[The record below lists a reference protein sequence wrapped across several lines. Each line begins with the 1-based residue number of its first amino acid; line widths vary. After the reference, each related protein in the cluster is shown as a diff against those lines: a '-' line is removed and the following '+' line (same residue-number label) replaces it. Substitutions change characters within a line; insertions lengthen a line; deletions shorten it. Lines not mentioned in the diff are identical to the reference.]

1 MKTLGGLALLVLLVL
16 ATACKKADEGV
27 SPGVNPADPVVGT
40 SILISGKTATAMTI
54 SWGAASDDSTASANL
69 QYKVITSLNNDIST
83 VADAEANGALQM
95 DWTTNTLTKSIS
107 SLTMST
113 TYYIAVLVKDTDGN
127 KAIDQT
133 STITLCSG
141 KIMFLANVANGNI
154 GGSVGADA
162 VCNGNKPSG
171 FAGSTFRAMLADGTT
186 RAACYT
192 SGNDNCNSSAVGRAG
207 WVFTASEVLCTADYV
222 KHIGTTNSNALLDTV
237 NVGSLST
244 TATTTFTGFNI
255 AWGNSTSNN
264 CTNYSTTGGANSTG
278 GSAANGGLISGVS
291 ISCASA
297 ATIYCVEQ

>member
-1 MKTLGGLALLVLLVL
+1 MKTLSVLALLVLFV
-16 ATACKKADEGV
+16 ATIACKKTDEGV

-54 SWGAASDDSTASANL
+54 TWGAASDDSTESANL
-69 QYKVITSLNNDIST
+69 QYKVVTSLNNDIST
-83 VADAEANGALQM
+83 VADAEANGTLQM
-95 DWTTNTLTKSIS
+95 DWTANTLTKTIS

-113 TYYIAVLVKDTDGN
+113 TYYITVLVKDADGN

-141 KIMFLANVANGNI
+141 KIMFLANVSNGNI
-154 GGSVGADA
+154 GGSAGADGI
-162 VCNGNKPSG
+162 CNSNKPAG
-171 FAGSTFRAMLADGTT
+171 FGGSTFRAMLADGTT
-186 RAACYT
+186 RAACYVT
-192 SGNDNCNSSAVGRAG
+192 GNDSCYSSVVGRAS
-207 WVFTASEVLCTADYV
+207 WVFTANEVLCTADYT
-222 KHIGTTNSNALLDTV
+222 KHIGTTDSYALLTTV